1 MKLFAKI
8 KNRIKNTIN
17 FYFQSLE
24 SNVNFNLKK
33 TILEQNILHSKELGI
48 SPIKYCDHD
57 IVVSLTT
64 YGKRLNE
71 VHLAIES
78 ILEQTMK
85 ANRVILWLDDSL
97 KNQRLP
103 QSLYLQQQRG
113 LEIRFCEDLRSY
125 KKLIPT
131 LELYPNDA
139 IITIDDDLIYEFDL
153 LENLITPYLSNPT
166 YIYCHRMHK
175 MTFDNRGKLFPYLEW
190 ELNSSNPEP
199 SFTNFPT
206 TGGGTL
212 FPPNSLDK
220 EVFNK
225 DVFMDICKFA
235 DDVWFKAMSI
245 KKGTLSKK
253 VYSHNSK
260 GDEYITIPNN
270 QNMGLYNVNIMGEAL
285 NDKQIKSVF
294 DKYDLYKIITKG
306 KHPKMTY

>member
-1 MKLFAKI
+1 MGVFTSI

-17 FYFQSLE
+17 CKFQSLE
-24 SNVNFNLKK
+24 TKIIFNQKK
-33 TILEQNILHSKELGI
+33 LILEQNILHSKELGV
-48 SPIKYCDHD
+48 SLKKYCDHD
-57 IVVSLTT
+57 IIVSLTT
-64 YGKRLNE
+64 YGKRLQE

-97 KNQRLP
+97 KNHRLP

-131 LELYPNDA
+131 LQLCPNDA

-153 LENLITPYLSNPT
+153 LENLIIPYLSDRS

-175 MTFDNRGKLFPYLEW
+175 MTFDGKGNLLPYLEW
-190 ELNSSNPEP
+190 TFNCTCPEP
-199 SFTNFPT
+199 SHTNFPT

-220 EVFNK
+220 EVLNK
-225 DVFMDICKFA
+225 EVFMNICKYA
-235 DDVWFKAMSI
+235 DDVWFKAMAI
-245 KKGTLSKK
+245 KKGTLPKI
-253 VYSHNSK
+253 VYSHNSN
-260 GDEYITIPNN
+260 GDEYIIMPNN
-270 QNMGLYNVNIMGEAL
+270 QDMGLYNINILGEGL
-285 NDKQIKSVF
+285 NDKQIRSVF
-294 DKYDLYKIITKG
+294 ERYDLYKII
-306 KHPKMTY
+306 Y